1 MMAVRAELLYSRRM
15 SEPET
20 SPQAASA
27 EPPKPMPFAI
37 MRNAHEA
44 LRASI
49 RLQEQKL
56 DAGDAAAFREEWQ
69 TFQRALAVHMAME
82 DDSMF
87 GLLDEVGAGAITSAK
102 LPAEHAEDSRLAA
115 AVDAALGQADASA
128 LRPAWSAWKED
139 HLHHLAHEEEVMMP
153 LTMKTAAT
161 PEARARVVH
170 DRLLGP
176 SENMPNFDW
185 YIGWVV
191 RMLSQHGSGAQPAN
205 VATRVFAWGLQHAC
219 SPSQWS
225 RLRPIV
231 ERNCTPA
238 IWAELTSKF
247 GLNGD
252 GPIV

>member
-1 MMAVRAELLYSRRM
+1 
-15 SEPET
+15 
-20 SPQAASA
+20 
-27 EPPKPMPFAI
+27 MPFAI

-49 RLQEQKL
+49 RLHEQKL

-69 TFQRALAVHMAME
+69 TFKRALAVHMAME
-82 DDSMF
+82 DDFMF
-87 GLLDEVGAGAITSAK
+87 DLLDGVGAGAITSAK
-102 LPAEHAEDSRLAA
+102 LPEEHAEDSRLAT
-115 AVDAALGQADASA
+115 AVDAALERGEANA
-128 LRPAWSAWKED
+128 LRAAWSTWKED

-176 SENMPNFDW
+176 SEKLPNFDW

-191 RMLSQHGSGAQPAN
+191 RMLSEHGSAGQPAN

-247 GLNGD
+247 GLDGD
-252 GPIV
+252 GPIS